1 MVLKVMQVL
10 ITLKFQ
16 VPLTLNYYTES
27 SIKNKLKIFWNKL
40 RGFKFVT
47 KLVLEFKKNKK

>member
-1 MVLKVMQVL
+1 MILKVMQVL

-27 SIKNKLKIFWNKL
+27 AIKNKLKIFWNKL